1 MHCDS
6 FGRVYAV
13 LFSGL
18 VRNNS
23 KDVLLQFLKMVAI
36 EISNISAVSGS
47 AGVNRSYKWICKQR
61 QEVWVCAWED
71 VLEGRKKARTVGY
84 GNDFCKC

>member
-23 KDVLLQFLKMVAI
+23 KDALLQLLKMVAI